1 MLESEVKDLGEARV
15 AAIIP
20 AYNEEMTVGQ
30 VVEELKKVTLVDHI
44 LVVSD
49 GSEDNT
55 AVVAREAVAE
65 VIELPEN
72 QGKGAAM
79 LAGLQ
84 ATRAEVVLFL
94 DADLIGLNEDHIKSL
109 LEPVLENAT
118 KMTVGV
124 FEGGRPVTDLAQAVA
139 PHLSGQ
145 RALRR
150 HLLEQVE
157 DLDACRFG
165 VEIALTRYL
174 KKSGTQYRAVVLKD
188 MTHRIKEEK
197 LGLAKGFA
205 ARMKMYWEIIK
216 YLP

>member
-1 MLESEVKDLGEARV
+1 MSKPVESRV

-20 AYNEEMTVGQ
+20 AYNEEKTVGQ
-30 VVEELKKVTLVDHI
+30 VVEELKKVTLVDHV

-49 GSEDNT
+49 GSEDAT
-55 AVVAREAVAE
+55 AAVAREAGAE
-65 VIELPEN
+65 VIELSGN

-79 LAGLQ
+79 MAGLQ
-84 ATRAEVVLFL
+84 ATQAEVVLFL
-94 DADLIGLNEDHIKSL
+94 DADLIGLNGEHIRNL
-109 LEPVLENAT
+109 LEPVLEDGT
-118 KMTVGV
+118 EMTIGV

-150 HLLEQVE
+150 HLLEKME
-157 DLDACRFG
+157 DLDVSRFG

-174 KKSGTQYRAVVLKD
+174 KKSGTQYKAVVLKD
-188 MTHRIKEEK
+188 MTHRTKEEK

-216 YLP
+216 YIP